1 MPDLVIVLVIAAVA
15 AVGGAWLG
23 IVLIAPRLS
32 RALEHAAEDDEKSG
46 DRPA

>member
-1 MPDLVIVLVIAAVA
+1 MPDVLVVVLIAGAA
-15 AVGGAWLG
+15 AVGGLWLG

-32 RALEHAAEDDEKSG
+32 RALDRAAEDDEESG